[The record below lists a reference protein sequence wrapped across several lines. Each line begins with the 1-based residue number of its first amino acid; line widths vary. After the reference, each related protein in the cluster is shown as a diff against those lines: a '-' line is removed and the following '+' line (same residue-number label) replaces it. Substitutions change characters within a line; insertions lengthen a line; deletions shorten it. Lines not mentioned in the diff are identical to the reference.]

1 MKEGTATIPPAR
13 SFMPAIPQT
22 TAASAACAGW
32 QALLDLRFERRPA
45 QGTVLAQARHS
56 GPLRVQKTLHPEG
69 PGICHAVLLHP
80 PGGIAGGDQ
89 LTIDVRVA
97 PDAHALLTTPGA
109 TRWYKSQGRPA
120 AQRVRLRVEEGA
132 TLEWLPQENMLFAGA
147 DATMAL
153 ELELASGARAIGW
166 DAVVLGRYGA
176 GEQWRGHGPGG
187 AARLILHNRLSH
199 GGLPLWLEQ
208 GELRA
213 TDTLLDSPV
222 AWAGFPIQASLWAAA
237 PDPGGALA
245 GLNEQLA
252 TTLPWS
258 DEVRAGAS
266 LLAGQGGAPS
276 VLLLRVLARRMQAA
290 RAVLHEGW
298 RLLRPALL
306 NQEARPPRLWAT

>member
-1 MKEGTATIPPAR
+1 MKRGIAAIPPAR
-13 SFMPAIPQT
+13 LLMPATLPT
-22 TAASAACAGW
+22 TAAPAATAGW
-32 QALLDLRFERRPA
+32 QALLELRFERRAA

-56 GPLRVQKTLHPEG
+56 GPLRVQKPLHPEG

-89 LTIDVRVA
+89 LKIDVCVA
-97 PDAHALLTTPGA
+97 PGAHALLTTPGA
-109 TRWYKSQGRPA
+109 TRWYKAQGRPA
-120 AQRVRLRVEEGA
+120 AQHVRLRVEEGA

-153 ELELASGARAIGW
+153 ELELAPGARAIGW

-176 GEQWRGHGPGG
+176 GEQWRGHGPAA
-187 AARLILHNRLSH
+187 AARLILNNRLSH

-208 GELRA
+208 GELRS

-222 AWAGFPIQASLWAAA
+222 AWAGFPIQASLWAVA
-237 PDPGGALA
+237 PGGDVPWAE
-245 GLNEQLA
+245 LNERLA
-252 TTLPWS
+252 TALPWN
-258 DEVRAGAS
+258 DELRACAS
-266 LLAGQGGAPS
+266 LLAGRGGAPS
-276 VLLLRVLARRMQAA
+276 MLLLRVLARRMQAA